1 MNKDYCFQNQQKGLS
16 IVELMIAL
24 TLSLILLAGVI
35 QVFLSTRQ
43 TYQTNEVIS
52 RMQENGRFAL
62 DFMTRSVRLG
72 GYLDPSSALPKPA
85 GIEGGCSVIANDI
98 PHCTVNGVGTA
109 SDTLAVAYQV
119 PEDPTDNNK
128 RRDCAGKELT
138 GANIEKVLV
147 NVFFVENGS
156 LKCSSYLKGN
166 GSFSWFSQ
174 KQSLVNGIDNIQIL
188 YGLSGGADTV
198 KQYVSADR
206 IEKTGNWSDI
216 KTVRIAVL
224 ANSGTPSRPAAPKK
238 DYYLLDSPPVSPND
252 GYVRQIFTT
261 TVQLKNTY

>member
-1 MNKDYCFQNQQKGLS
+1 MNKNYRFQSQQKGLS
-16 IVELMIAL
+16 IVELLIAL

-98 PHCTVNGVGTA
+98 PRCTVNGAGTA
-109 SDTLAVAYQV
+109 SDTLAVAYQA

-147 NVFFVENGS
+147 NVFFVEDGS
-156 LKCSSYLKGN
+156 LKCSSYIKES

-188 YGLSGGADTV
+188 YGLSSGADTV
-198 KQYVSADR
+198 KQYVSADQ

-224 ANSGTPSRPAAPKK
+224 ANSGAPSKPAAPQR